1 MEQIA
6 EALVLFAFTSWP
18 FVVAGVLA
26 YPIRAAIGEQRLA
39 RWLRLDL
46 GDPR

>member
-1 MEQIA
+1 MEQLA
-6 EALVLFAFTSWP
+6 EAVVLMAFLSWP

-26 YPIRAAIGEQRLA
+26 YLIVAALGPCRVA

-46 GDPR
+46 GDHS